1 MQPESAPFD
10 VPCKVKGPHG
20 LWRTLRKRASGAEP
34 SLEDVWVALHCSS
47 LVADNRFVQPAWAA
61 QLGGY
66 SSRDE
71 YVAPLR
77 TRNGAQT
84 LDKCLYHDLSVY
96 LPALLHKEDRVSM
109 AVSIESRVPLLDD
122 RLVEF
127 LATVPPEQKV
137 KGLQPKHLLR
147 RAAARL
153 LPDEIM
159 QNRAKRGFPV
169 PGSFWRA
176 PRVTDT
182 VHRLLLSRQSLE
194 RGIFRED
201 ALRDACDNVT
211 SFWPLINI
219 ELWFKLFIDRDP
231 EWTAKAQNSRV
242 LTAP

>member
-1 MQPESAPFD
+1 
-10 VPCKVKGPHG
+10 
-20 LWRTLRKRASGAEP
+20 
-34 SLEDVWVALHCSS
+34 
-47 LVADNRFVQPAWAA
+47 
-61 QLGGY
+61 
-66 SSRDE
+66 
-71 YVAPLR
+71 
-77 TRNGAQT
+77 
-84 LDKCLYHDLSVY
+84 
-96 LPALLHKEDRVSM
+96 M

-182 VHRLLLSRQSLE
+182 VHRLLLSRDSLS
-194 RGIFRED
+194 RGIFREES
-201 ALRDACDNVT
+201 LRESCDSVT
-211 SFWPLINI
+211 WFWPLINV
-219 ELWFKLFIDRDP
+219 ELWFRLFIDRDP
-231 EWTAKAQNSRV
+231 YWLARAKEHRGVHA
-242 LTAP
+242 AC